1 MFTGLVKGFPKT
13 SSVRLNPANAGAVE
27 ESRGVGLNISLRDPS
42 TSPRLRGTPL
52 GMTGLRE
59 GTRSSTKLR
68 AFTLLE
74 ITLAVAI
81 LGLMAVAI
89 YRFVAANLVAVRISS
104 EVSAED
110 ARYAGLVN
118 LLTNELQNLPPGQG
132 TLGGEPFKFGGK
144 SRDEMTW
151 VCSAGPGLFTRYAN
165 GDYAVTM
172 RLKPIPRTDFMEL
185 GVNRAPD
192 DDSTEA
198 TDGTTV
204 KPTDANKGSW
214 VPLIENL
221 RSMEIRYFDPRLNA
235 WVDRWTDRGT
245 LPHLV
250 RVTLQRAGAS
260 VPWEAVIPLR
270 RTPL

>member
-1 MFTGLVKGFPKT
+1 MSIALAK
-13 SSVRLNPANAGAVE
+13 
-27 ESRGVGLNISLRDPS
+27 
-42 TSPRLRGTPL
+42 
-52 GMTGLRE
+52 
-59 GTRSSTKLR
+59 RSR

-81 LGLMAVAI
+81 LGMMALAI
-89 YRFVAANLVAVRISS
+89 YRFVSTNLVAVRVSAD
-104 EVSAED
+104 VSAED
-110 ARYAGLVN
+110 ARFGGLAN
-118 LLTNELQNLPPGQG
+118 LLTAQLQELPAGRG
-132 TLGGEPFKFGGK
+132 ALGGEPYKFSGR

-151 VCSAGPGLFTRYAN
+151 VCSAGPGLFTRYAS
-165 GDYAVTM
+165 GDYSVTL
-172 RLKPIPRTDFMEL
+172 RLRPIPKTDLMEL
-185 GVNRAPD
+185 GVNRELED
-192 DDSTEA
+192 D
-198 TDGTTV
+198 TT
-204 KPTDANKGSW
+204 TTSENSNKAW

-250 RVTLQRAGAS
+250 RVTLDRVGGS